1 VVLATTELSDTKT
14 GKIVVEDRY
23 LVRYQLI
30 VDANETLKIRRMLLF
45 KKILSPAETL
55 IERELI
61 QRDPITAQ
69 SYTD

>member
-1 VVLATTELSDTKT
+1 M
-14 GKIVVEDRY
+14 
-23 LVRYQLI
+23 VRYQLL

-45 KKILSPAETL
+45 KKILSVAETL
-55 IERELI
+55 KERELI